1 MPEPMHYLPAQKV
14 DKAFPQ
20 RLTLRGEDV
29 DTLADILKK
38 TVDEV
43 DVTSVEFSLINRV
56 MEATGHWGHDEWDE
70 EPLED

>member
-14 DKAFPQ
+14 DRDFPQ

-29 DTLADILKK
+29 DTLAEILKK

-56 MEATGHWGHDEWDE
+56 MEATGRWGHDEWDE